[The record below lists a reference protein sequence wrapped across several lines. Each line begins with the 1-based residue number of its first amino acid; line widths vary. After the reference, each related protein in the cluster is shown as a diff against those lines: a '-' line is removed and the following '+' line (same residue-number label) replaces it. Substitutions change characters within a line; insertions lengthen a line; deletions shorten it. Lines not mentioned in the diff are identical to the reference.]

1 MLPFILTIRD
11 ESDRSLVE
19 DVYLKYG
26 RKIYC
31 IAGNY
36 LKDDRDIE
44 DCVQDVFVM
53 LIDHLEEY
61 RVWQEKHQ
69 INFLVKCCRCI
80 AINKYKVT
88 AKRHRKEI
96 SVSGAEEDGDLE
108 IEDKD
113 SDVAKPIISEE
124 TQRRVHELIE
134 TMDPKYGDILYL
146 KGFLGMK
153 NAEIAEM
160 LNMSV
165 DLVNVRLMRA
175 RKILLSTK
183 GKELN
188 EICRK

>member
-36 LKDDRDIE
+36 LKDDREIE

-88 AKRHRKEI
+88 AKRHRKE
-96 SVSGAEEDGDLE
+96 SVEQKKTGTWKSR
-108 IEDKD
+108 IRTRMWQNPSSVK
-113 SDVAKPIISEE
+113 K
-124 TQRRVHELIE
+124 H
-134 TMDPKYGDILYL
+134 
-146 KGFLGMK
+146 KGEYT
-153 NAEIAEM
+153 N
-160 LNMSV
+160 
-165 DLVNVRLMRA
+165 
-175 RKILLSTK
+175 
-183 GKELN
+183 
-188 EICRK
+188 